1 MGAAVARRAAAP
13 RVAVRLTILAFGPYD
28 AAAVE
33 ALFHMTGLLIVAL
46 VLTAAVLWYGL
57 LAWQRILHRRDEQQ
71 AGTAQA
77 RADRP
82 DADPDAPAPLP
93 AVATWLAVRS
103 GDSDAVMRALGLRTV
118 LPANWRAGLVMAAR
132 AGVFVTP
139 PVGGWVLAVGAD
151 LDGIGE
157 PAEAVPPLLTL
168 LSRMFGRAAWFC
180 RDDGGERYGWAV
192 AERGALLRGYAYAD
206 GEGHRFWHGDVTD
219 DERAL
224 GCFVDDPRD
233 HSDDDVKWW
242 PDARLVT
249 ALAARWSLDPAR
261 LAAPGAPPSVGWV
274 GRR

>member
-1 MGAAVARRAAAP
+1 
-13 RVAVRLTILAFGPYD
+13 
-28 AAAVE
+28 
-33 ALFHMTGLLIVAL
+33 MTGLLIVAL
-46 VLTAAVLWYGL
+46 VLTAAVIWYGL
-57 LAWQRILHRRDEQQ
+57 LAWQRILHRRGEQQ
-71 AGTAQA
+71 AGTTQA

-82 DADPDAPAPLP
+82 AEDPDQPLPLP
-93 AVATWLAVRS
+93 AVATWFAVRS
-103 GDSDAVMRALGLRTV
+103 ADSAAVVRALALRTV
-118 LPANWRAGLVMAAR
+118 LPANWRAGLATAAQ

-139 PVGGWVLAVGAD
+139 PIGGWVLAVGRD

-157 PAEAVPPLLTL
+157 SAEAVPPLLAA

-180 RDDGGERYGWAV
+180 RDDRGERYGWAV
-192 AERGALLRGYAYAD
+192 ADGGSLVRGYAYAD
-206 GEGHRFWHGDVTD
+206 GPGHLLWHGDVTD
-219 DERAL
+219 DERDL

-249 ALAARWSLDPAR
+249 ALAARWSLDLAR